1 MKKGSAPAIVIAGTI
16 LVDILKT
23 VPLYPEAGRLV
34 QISAI
39 EQSCGGA
46 VPNTAIDLA
55 KLDPDFPVRVFG
67 KVGDDDYGRFAVGK
81 MAEAGLDVSQVL
93 VSKTA
98 PTSFTDVMS
107 VRGGQRTFFTLA
119 GAGAE
124 LDVEDFDFRALG
136 APHLHLAY
144 LLLLDALDRE
154 DGEYG
159 CRSARLLARAKEV
172 GLTTSVDLISEDSGR
187 YKTAVLPTLPYVDY
201 LIINELEAAA
211 ITGIPVSETP
221 TADELRRVTEA
232 LLALGVRRKV
242 ILHCPALGVV
252 NDRETG
258 FTALPSL
265 SLPRDYI
272 VGTTGAGD
280 AFCAGALYAL
290 THGYTDKELLRLAS
304 LTAAASLGAADAV
317 GGMKPLRELYAL
329 EERYGR
335 KELLC

>member
-1 MKKGSAPAIVIAGTI
+1 MRKENAPAIVIAGTI

-23 VPLYPEAGRLV
+23 VPVYPEAGRLV
-34 QISAI
+34 KILEI

-55 KLDPDFPVRVFG
+55 KMDPDFPVRVFG
-67 KVGDDDYGRFAVGK
+67 KVGNDDYGRFAVK
-81 MAEAGLDVSQVL
+81 RMADAGLDVSQVL
-93 VSKTA
+93 VSETA

-107 VRGGQRTFFTLA
+107 VRGGERTFFTLA

-124 LDVEDFDFRALG
+124 LDVEDFDFEKLG
-136 APHLHLAY
+136 TKHLHLAY

-154 DGEYG
+154 DAEYG
-159 CRSARLLARAKEV
+159 CRSARLLAAAKKAGV
-172 GLTTSVDLISEDSGR
+172 STSVDLISEASGR
-187 YKTAVLPTLPYVDY
+187 YKTAVLPALPYVDY
-201 LIINELEAAA
+201 LIINELEASA
-211 ITGIPVSETP
+211 ITGIPVGKQP

-232 LLALGVRRKV
+232 LLALGVREKV

-252 NDRETG
+252 HDRAQG

-290 THGYTDKELLRLAS
+290 THEYSDKELLRLAS

-317 GGMKPLRELYAL
+317 GGMKPIAELYAL

-335 KELLC
+335 KELL